1 MECFTSFNKDKSIR
15 KVEDCTKLNLLHD
28 EAKLI
33 DLMHANPK
41 FRKEN
46 IMPCCLL
53 VPMEVRN
60 VTGHYWYVCRKA
72 EIGLLK

>member
-1 MECFTSFNKDKSIR
+1 MECFTSFNTDISIR
-15 KVEDCTKLNLLHD
+15 KAEDCTKLNLLHD

-33 DLMHANPK
+33 DLMPANPK
-41 FRKEN
+41 VRKEN

-53 VPMEVRN
+53 GPMEVRN

-72 EIGLLK
+72 KIGLLK